1 MKNPFLFAAGV
12 DEATMNRCSSSE
24 RSKYITLGT
33 LIYVPLATSIIAVIF
48 AARYFTQN
56 PITIFFVCLLWGGV
70 VFTIERALIASL
82 RPHKF
87 NFAVLFRV
95 VSAFAMS
102 MIISELLVM
111 FAFHD
116 HIDEHV
122 AIHVEKEIKEIHERY
137 EGKIAELQEG
147 LKSYEDD
154 LSRQE
159 QSLIGEIEGISGS
172 MRRGDGKVAAEKRNA
187 LDRKKALFE
196 EEKLRVSNEVASLRQ
211 QEEQAIGSCNSRR
224 VAGLL
229 GSIVGLHQLSST
241 NKTVFWA
248 LVLAHVF
255 FLTIELMPLV
265 IKMSFRGTQYYDLI
279 SMDENQHLEVAK
291 QMSDLITN
299 NDQFSC
305 IAETLLKSAQT
316 VTDLEKQAQE
326 TVAEDKLQQLKEQ
339 LDALYHKMLHSVE
352 VESAA

>member
-12 DEATMNRCSSSE
+12 DEVTMNRCSSSE

-70 VFTIERALIASL
+70 VFTIERALISSL

-95 VSAFAMS
+95 ISAFAMS

-116 HIDEHV
+116 QIDEYV
-122 AIHVEKEIKEIHERY
+122 AIHIDKEIKEIHERY
-137 EGKIAELQEG
+137 ESKIAELQEG
-147 LKSYEDD
+147 LKKYEDD

-159 QSLIGEIEGISGS
+159 QSLIEEIEGISGS
-172 MRRGDGKVAAEKRNA
+172 LRRGDGKVAAEKRNA

-196 EEKLRVSNEVASLRQ
+196 EEKFRVSNEVASLRQ

-224 VAGLL
+224 VPGLL

-265 IKMSFRGTQYYDLI
+265 IKMSFKGTQYYDLI
-279 SMDENQHLEVAK
+279 CLDENQHLEVVK
-291 QMSDLITN
+291 QMSGIITN
-299 NDQFSC
+299 NDQFTC
-305 IAETLLKSAQT
+305 IAETLLKSAQM

-326 TVAEDKLQQLKEQ
+326 TVAEEKLQQLKEQ
-339 LDALYHKMLHSVE
+339 FDALYQRMLQSVE
-352 VESAA
+352 VEPTA